1 MFTKKP
7 MNMAAF
13 ENGGDQWGNRFGGNG
28 FTDSLDTGKLKLERW
43 KPAEGENL
51 IDVIPFNA
59 SEENP
64 LVISGK
70 IGVGDTIYAL
80 DYFVHKSIGP
90 SRKNITCLTQYGC
103 DCPLCE
109 EKKRLKNSSSAEDQK
124 KAEKIGSKRRV
135 VYVIHDLKTDKYGFW
150 DTGWKSVEEK
160 VQKLAR
166 VTKDS
171 RTGAPINP
179 FDWNCG
185 ATIKFYGEKKKFEGN
200 DFVEP
205 DLFSFIERDP
215 LSDEVL
221 EHSVDLATVIKKT
234 TAEEMEQ
241 ILAGK
246 LVADKTESKSET
258 PSAEKKSDAFKSVEA
273 ANVEDWDDNKSETSS
288 LAEQALK
295 AAEPEKA
302 EPKEESKPSF
312 DNMESVH
319 KCPHGYN
326 WGEADKHD
334 ECKKCKEFW
343 DQCFDAGN

>member
-28 FTDSLDTGKLKLERW
+28 FSDSLDTGKLKLDKW

-103 DCPLCE
+103 TCPLCE

-135 VYVIHDLKTDKYGFW
+135 VYVVHDLKTDKYGYW
-150 DTGWKSVEEK
+150 DTGWQLVEEK
-160 VQKLAR
+160 IQKLAR

-171 RTGAPINP
+171 RTGANINP

-185 ATIKFYGEKKKFEGN
+185 ATIKFYGTKKKFEGN

-205 DLFSFIERDP
+205 DLFSFVEREP

-221 EHSVDLATVIKKT
+221 EHSVDLATVIRKT

-246 LVADKTESKSET
+246 LVSEKKESSTEKQTNAFENVSSATPETSAPTAEKTEI
-258 PSAEKKSDAFKSVEA
+258 
-273 ANVEDWDDNKSETSS
+273 SS
-288 LAEQALK
+288 LAEQALN
-295 AAEPEKA
+295 ATETS
-302 EPKEESKPSF
+302 ESKPSF
-312 DNMESVH
+312 DSMESVN
-319 KCPHGYN
+319 KCPYGYN

-334 ECKKCKEFW
+334 ECKKCHDFW
-343 DQCFDAGN
+343 DKCFDASTPNA